1 MDALSSSIPYAMAEI
16 QSTSTMFSIVIWQ
29 IGKFAG
35 AAQFIIIGICM
46 SNSTGNRAIRDE

>member
-46 SNSTGNRAIRDE
+46 SNSTGNRAIRD